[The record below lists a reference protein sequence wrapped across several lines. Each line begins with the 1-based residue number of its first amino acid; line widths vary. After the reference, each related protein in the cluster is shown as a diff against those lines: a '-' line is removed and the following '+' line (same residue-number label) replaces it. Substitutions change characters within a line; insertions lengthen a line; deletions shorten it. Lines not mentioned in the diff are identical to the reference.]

1 LQYCLYCLQKII
13 REKIFRKK
21 RLFLVDFKLIKLT
34 IDDDLSI
41 NFAIAIKLNK
51 FIFVFFFFFFSLYK
65 SISLLSIKKDVRQLL
80 DAIKN
85 IKTIELTE
93 QQLKT
98 I

>member
-13 REKIFRKK
+13 KENIFRKK

-34 IDDDLSI
+34 IDNDLSI

-85 IKTIELTE
+85 IKTIELTA